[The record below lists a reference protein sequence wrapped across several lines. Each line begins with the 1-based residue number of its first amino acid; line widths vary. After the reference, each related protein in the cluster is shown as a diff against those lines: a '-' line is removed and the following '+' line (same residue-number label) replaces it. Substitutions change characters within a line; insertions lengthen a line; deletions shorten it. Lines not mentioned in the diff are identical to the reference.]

1 MSIANGLITVRL
13 DVPDTA
19 KDEFTDWYN
28 LEHVPQLTAM
38 PGFVHTRRY
47 FCEKH
52 DIRYLAWYETA
63 DETVEAGAHFQR
75 VAANPTPWSRRMRQH
90 YGDKRERMNFKL
102 MCEVA
107 NASNTGPVIDAP
119 WMYIV
124 HTDIP
129 DSIVDEYNAWYD
141 KEHLPRCANIPGVLR
156 ARRYS
161 AMPCTSG
168 TAAPRYLTAYEM
180 TGADVWESPAA
191 QTARKTPWTEKMRSL
206 FSNTRRA
213 LYQLVAPTVT
223 HEQAL
228 LTVRSV
234 MK

>member
-1 MSIANGLITVRL
+1 MTPATGLITVRL
-13 DVPDTA
+13 DVPDNA
-19 KDEFTDWYN
+19 RDEFTDWYD
-28 LEHVPQLTAM
+28 LEHVLQITAM
-38 PGFVHTRRY
+38 PGFVRTRRY

-63 DETVEAGAHFQR
+63 DEVVEGGAAFQG
-75 VAANPTPWSRRMRQH
+75 VVANPTPWSLRMRQH
-90 YGDKRERMNFKL
+90 YGEKRERMNFKL

-107 NASNTGPVIDAP
+107 NSGNTGPVVDAP

-129 DSIVDEYNAWYD
+129 DHIVDEYNAWYD

-156 ARRYS
+156 ARRFT
-161 AMPCTSG
+161 AQACTSG
-168 TAAPRYLTAYEM
+168 TVAPRYLTAYEM

-191 QTARKTPWTEKMRSL
+191 QLARKTPWTEKMRSL

-223 HEQAL
+223 HESARQMLRRTA
-228 LTVRSV
+228 
-234 MK
+234 